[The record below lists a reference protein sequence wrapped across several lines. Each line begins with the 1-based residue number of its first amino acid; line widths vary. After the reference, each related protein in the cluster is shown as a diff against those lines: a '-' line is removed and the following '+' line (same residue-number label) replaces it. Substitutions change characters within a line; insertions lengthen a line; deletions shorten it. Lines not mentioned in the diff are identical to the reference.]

1 MTNLRQ
7 LEHLRVVSCEKLCHT
22 CAHWLPHLAQM
33 PRLRALGVGVRDKG
47 IKAGTFSGSKQFC
60 VLPARF

>member
-47 IKAGTFSGSKQFC
+47 IKAGTFSGSK
-60 VLPARF
+60 